1 MPPTARLWLF
11 AIGLCALGLS
21 LAGAPVRADERLVPS
36 VKDVVYPG
44 DILTEDKLT
53 DIPFGGAPTGG
64 AIALSSDELIGKA
77 AQRTLLPG
85 KPIPLAALENPRLVR
100 NGAEVTLIYIDGAL
114 TITTVGQAMQDGAV
128 GDLIKV
134 RNADS
139 GVTVRGRV
147 RSDGAV
153 QADKG

>member
-1 MPPTARLWLF
+1 MRPSVHLWLR
-11 AIGLCALGLS
+11 AIGICLFGLS
-21 LAGAPVRADERLVPS
+21 LAGAPARADERLVPS
-36 VKDVVYPG
+36 VKAVVYPG

-53 DIPFGGAPTGG
+53 DIPFSGAPIG
-64 AIALSSDELIGKA
+64 APVALSADELIGKA